1 MGHAHSNHV
10 FTHTKVRTF
19 DTFTLLHIKFIAFLL
34 RIDLQNFAK
43 IIGHR
48 ELLNSYIKET

>member
-1 MGHAHSNHV
+1 MGHTHLNHV
-10 FTHTKVRTF
+10 FTHTKLRRF
-19 DTFTLLHIKFIAFLL
+19 DTLTLLHIKFIAFLL
-34 RIDLQNFAK
+34 RIDLQNFVK